1 MGSEQI
7 QLAKNK
13 ALLPAFQFNWS
24 QIGVK
29 RAEGP
34 GSVRAPSV
42 RVDFS
47 ASCSHSFLAY
57 RHLSGTLSVAPHYHF
72 SDDSVRKT
80 SVGTSPQGRYYGEG

>member
-34 GSVRAPSV
+34 GSRYEPRA
-42 RVDFS
+42 
-47 ASCSHSFLAY
+47 
-57 RHLSGTLSVAPHYHF
+57 
-72 SDDSVRKT
+72 
-80 SVGTSPQGRYYGEG
+80 